1 MYQNR
6 LINNGIKVLFTT
18 YQKYEIRG
26 EILAW
31 IENYITDR
39 TQKVV
44 DHRDLFFSNWKHLC
58 WSTPGISTKTL
69 PFFFIYINNVV
80 ENISNQIRLFTDDT
94 SLFVVVDEN
103 DNDAAK

>member
-6 LINNGIKVLFTT
+6 LIRYGIKVSFTT

-44 DHRDLFFSNWKHLC
+44 DHRDLFFSN
-58 WSTPGISTKTL
+58 
-69 PFFFIYINNVV
+69 
-80 ENISNQIRLFTDDT
+80 
-94 SLFVVVDEN
+94 
-103 DNDAAK
+103 